1 MAMKNHLG
9 DFYAGWYIII
19 KLFEVVTLT
28 FMWKTPLTG
37 EKSGGESSLKELQ
50 SSQGKMAAGTRKK
63 VMKMVSTDRFMSY

>member
-1 MAMKNHLG
+1 MKNHLG

-37 EKSGGESSLKELQ
+37 EKSGGGEQFEGIAIKPREDGSWN
-50 SSQGKMAAGTRKK
+50 
-63 VMKMVSTDRFMSY
+63 

>member
-1 MAMKNHLG
+1 MKNHLG

-37 EKSGGESSLKELQ
+37 EKSGGGEQFERIAIKPREDGSWN
-50 SSQGKMAAGTRKK
+50 
-63 VMKMVSTDRFMSY
+63 